1 MLPFSG
7 RKKKLRRSK
16 KKSEVGIIGGT
27 GLEHLLEK
35 AERIRIGTAYGLPPP
50 ISVGE
55 IHGKPVAFLPRHGVQ
70 HSIPPHKVNYKAETY
85 ALHKIGVKRI
95 IATNAV
101 GAINAEF
108 APSDLVVPH
117 DLVDFTKLR
126 HLTFYDDAPVT
137 HIDLSNPYCPE
148 IRRFLIGTAREYDI
162 QARDQAVLACTE
174 GPRYETP
181 AEIKMFRGLDCDI
194 IGMTGV
200 PEAVLARE
208 LEMCY
213 ATLCFVSNMA
223 AGMQQ
228 HLTASEVERV
238 ARERMPTIQQILRET
253 IKNLP
258 EDRNCSCSRA
268 LEDARIQSM
277 E

>member
-1 MLPFSG
+1 
-7 RKKKLRRSK
+7 
-16 KKSEVGIIGGT
+16 
-27 GLEHLLEK
+27 
-35 AERIRIGTAYGLPPP
+35 
-50 ISVGE
+50 
-55 IHGKPVAFLPRHGVQ
+55 
-70 HSIPPHKVNYKAETY
+70 
-85 ALHKIGVKRI
+85 
-95 IATNAV
+95 
-101 GAINAEF
+101 
-108 APSDLVVPH
+108 
-117 DLVDFTKLR
+117 
-126 HLTFYDDAPVT
+126 
-137 HIDLSNPYCPE
+137 LSNPYCPE